1 MIFCWV
7 SCCWVLSDHQA
18 EFFAEIFGHFGD
30 DYPLDKHH
38 QDTMGDVKVEFFK
51 FTQVILYT
59 APSLSLVPF

>member
-7 SCCWVLSDHQA
+7 HCCWVLSDHQ
-18 EFFAEIFGHFGD
+18 AEIFGHFGD

-38 QDTMGDVKVEFFK
+38 QDTMGDVMVEFFK

-59 APSLSLVPF
+59 APSLVPF